1 MPQIACQTET
11 EAPNSHPDHQSE
23 GKEGAQHPID
33 AAFCERRARSA
44 VVEHRHVSQ
53 SGENLRRSAVVE
65 IFDQRFDV
73 VGQAFDP
80 RVGAMSEEQGEIVG
94 WQPQSF
100 LAGIGLEIAPHG
112 RRETKVGFPVG
123 RVDDYFLA
131 EDMSFDA
138 QGKEFAE
145 TLHYHIAV
153 EEHRIAVGHKGEI
166 GAGGCENHAR
176 NPHAQHHID
185 IAVAGHFHA
194 GRVDHIIKDEDQH
207 RNDGGQTQSPLA
219 NDGAE
224 GGTDE
229 KEEQTRQRQGDA
241 LVPLHF
247 MPA

>member
-1 MPQIACQTET
+1 
-11 EAPNSHPDHQSE
+11 
-23 GKEGAQHPID
+23 
-33 AAFCERRARSA
+33 
-44 VVEHRHVSQ
+44 
-53 SGENLRRSAVVE
+53 
-65 IFDQRFDV
+65 
-73 VGQAFDP
+73 
-80 RVGAMSEEQGEIVG
+80 MSEEQGEIVG

-100 LAGIGLEIAPHG
+100 FAGIGIEITPHG
-112 RRETKVGFPVG
+112 RREANVGVPVG
-123 RVDDYFLA
+123 GRDDYFLA

-166 GAGGCENHAR
+166 GAGRCENHAR